1 MLDGIG
7 QTKFNEAV
15 TSGSLNAEGAKK
27 EESASIFSEHDK
39 NFDGK
44 ITKEEM
50 GIGKMLKK
58 ILDML
63 PNAAGDSK
71 SAKVINHIRNIVQ
84 KLGADIEYDTENTKS
99 LDAIKNDVIARRVD
113 AEGLQKIAV
122 KLKDNKSSEAV
133 KDFEKLELYSET
145 AVKNADEGHN
155 ANAKKA
161 VKKEKIEAQM
171 NDALKTAVD
180 IAMTNAGKVDIKQI
194 PIETIQGLKI
204 TSVDVSRKDRLA
216 TGTSNDKRVENGIER
231 NADGIIV
238 TLTYDYNGETKTI
251 NTTVNELPNG
261 YAPKT
266 RLEERTVNI
275 TEDKNPEAYFD

>member
-1 MLDGIG
+1 MVDGIR
-7 QTKFNEAV
+7 QTKFNETV
-15 TSGSLNAEGAKK
+15 TSSSRNAEGTKK
-27 EESASIFSEHDK
+27 EENTSIFSEHDK
-39 NFDGK
+39 NQDGK
-44 ITKEEM
+44 ITKKEM
-50 GIGKMLKK
+50 GIGKILKK

-63 PNAAGDSK
+63 PTAAGDSK
-71 SAKVINHIRNIVQ
+71 SAKVINYIRNIVQ
-84 KLGADIEYDTENTKS
+84 KLGADIEYDTENATS
-99 LDAIKNDVIARRVD
+99 LDAINNDVMARRAD

-155 ANAKKA
+155 ANAKEA
-161 VKKEKIEAQM
+161 VKKEKIETQM
-171 NDALKTAVD
+171 NDALKAAVN
-180 IAMTNAGKVDIKQI
+180 IAMKNAGKVDVKQI

-216 TGTSNDKRVENGIER
+216 TGASNDKRVENGIER

-251 NTTVNELPNG
+251 NTTVNELPKG
-261 YAPKT
+261 YAPKA